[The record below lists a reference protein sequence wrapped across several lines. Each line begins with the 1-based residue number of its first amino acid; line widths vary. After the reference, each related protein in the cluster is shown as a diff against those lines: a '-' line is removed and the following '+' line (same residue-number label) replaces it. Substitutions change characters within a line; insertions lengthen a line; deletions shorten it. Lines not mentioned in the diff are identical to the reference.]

1 MKKLLALLMA
11 VAMLVS
17 IVACGESKKE
27 ENVLDTKNPILG
39 ATANLLNKFAKEG
52 GTITLSAKGEAMDM
66 LSDEAGITIDSLE
79 FKTDT
84 EQVQAT
90 LNGKIGETALSES
103 IYYGGKNVVVNSPAI
118 LGGAYGIN
126 LGTLEQDFD
135 NSAFAPNSGNTFA
148 LPEETVAQMKEVLGM
163 LEGIMSG
170 ESTEQ
175 IPGLNI
181 EQMTATISNF
191 SKKLIDEINK
201 LYPAVVT
208 EENGYT
214 ITTITVTSDKF
225 GDLFNAIADL
235 LEEEEMK
242 EMLSSVVDAI
252 SEYAGEELPVDAN
265 ALASMIRSYGMMF
278 TGSVAQYGISATSVA
293 TIKVRD
299 DGMYTEMKM
308 SCEVDAPTYGL
319 EGSFEYSIIE
329 EMTDSA
335 DQFEHNMTIGMNI
348 GGLFEEGMDDTAATV
363 LSSLEEGIKAK
374 TVWNK
379 KTGDITVTEELG
391 GQQIISLEG
400 NLKLS
405 NTEMTFVYEKIEMAG
420 MVDSSEY
427 IDNVTLEIKAGKPK
441 DLKAPSYVNVLT
453 MSSGDILDLV
463 ETIEKKA
470 KELGFVSEKSEESVK
485 ENTTVDGN

>member
-27 ENVLDTKNPILG
+27 ENVLDTKNPILS
-39 ATANLLNKFAKEG
+39 ATANLLNKFANEG

-66 LSDEAGITIDSLE
+66 LSDEAGVTIDSLE

-90 LNGKIGETALSES
+90 LNGKIGETVLSES

-148 LPEETVAQMKEVLGM
+148 LPEETVAQMKEMLGM

-252 SEYAGEELPVDAN
+252 SEYAGEELPVDVN
-265 ALASMIRSYGMMF
+265 ALASMVRSYGLMF

-308 SCEVDAPTYGL
+308 SCEVNAPTYGL

-348 GGLFEEGMDDTAATV
+348 GGLFEEELDDTAATV

-379 KTGDITVTEELG
+379 KTGDITITEELG

-441 DLKAPSYVNVLT
+441 GLKAPSYVNVLT
-453 MSSGDILDLV
+453 MSSGDILDLM
-463 ETIEKKA
+463 ETIEKKVE
-470 KELGFVSEKSEESVK
+470 ELGLVSEKSEETAQG
-485 ENTTVDGN
+485 NTTVDGN